1 MNEKTE
7 AAPEDNQEQEGPQL
21 NRLRRILEKIE
32 RLPGWLQGWARR
44 KAIHFSIPFTGTAG
58 IEIIE
63 LEPDLV
69 RLRMPNRRRVRN
81 HIKGVHAAA
90 MALLAE
96 TASGLAVG
104 MHLPDDKVPLLKTM
118 GFRYTR
124 RAIGSITAEARVTSK
139 QIRDMDE
146 TDKGEAKVDVQ
157 LWDDENEK
165 PVECVTVW
173 AWVPKKK

>member
-1 MNEKTE
+1 MNDKTT
-7 AAPEDNQEQEGPQL
+7 PVDTDGNPDDSPDL
-21 NRLRRILEKIE
+21 NRLRRILARID
-32 RLPGWLQGWARR
+32 RLPRFIRGWARR
-44 KAIHFSIPFTGTAG
+44 KAVHFSIPFTGTAG
-58 IEIIE
+58 VEIIE

-69 RLRMPNRRRVRN
+69 RLRLANRRRVRN

-104 MHLPDDKVPLLKTM
+104 MHLPDDKLPLLKTM
-118 GFRYTR
+118 AFRYTR
-124 RAIGSITAEARVTSK
+124 RASGGITAEARVTAG
-139 QIRDMDE
+139 QIRDME
-146 TDKGEAKVDVQ
+146 EIDKGEAKVDVQ

-173 AWVPKKK
+173 AWVKKRK